1 MYRLCFLR
9 LNTNFKELSFMR
21 YVRVDRILPEN
32 LIKEI
37 QKYIQGEYIY
47 IPSQPEI
54 RKRWGENSKT
64 REYIQSRNA
73 DILSKYRNG
82 YTVSNLAE
90 EFFLS
95 ESSIKK
101 IVYKNRK

>member
-1 MYRLCFLR
+1 
-9 LNTNFKELSFMR
+9 MR
-21 YVRVDRILPEN
+21 YVRVNKILPEN

-47 IPSQPEI
+47 IPSCPET
-54 RKRWGENSKT
+54 RKRWGEKSKN
-64 REYIQSRNA
+64 RDYFKNRNLEIQS
-73 DILSKYRNG
+73 KYIDG
-82 YTVSNLAE
+82 KSISNLAE

-101 IVYKNRK
+101 IVYKRDK

>member
-1 MYRLCFLR
+1 
-9 LNTNFKELSFMR
+9 MR
-21 YVRVDRILPEN
+21 YVKVDTILPSD

-47 IPSQPEI
+47 IPLQPEV
-54 RKRWGENSKT
+54 RKKWGEKSRN
-64 REYIQSRNA
+64 REYFQNRNA
-73 DILSKYRNG
+73 DIRNKFISG
-82 YTVSNLAE
+82 NTISNLAQ

-101 IVYKNRK
+101 IIYAKDK

>member
-1 MYRLCFLR
+1 
-9 LNTNFKELSFMR
+9 MR
-21 YVRVDRILPEN
+21 YVRVNKILPEN

-47 IPSQPEI
+47 IPSCPET
-54 RKRWGENSKT
+54 RKRWGEKSKN
-64 REYIQSRNA
+64 RDYFKNRNLKIQS
-73 DILSKYRNG
+73 KYIDG
-82 YTVSNLAE
+82 KSISDLAK

-101 IVYKNRK
+101 IVYKRDK

>member
-1 MYRLCFLR
+1 
-9 LNTNFKELSFMR
+9 MR
-21 YVRVDRILPEN
+21 YVRVDKILPDD

-47 IPSQPEI
+47 IPSKPET
-54 RKRWGENSKT
+54 RKRWGEKSKS
-64 REYIQSRNA
+64 RNYIQSRNA
-73 DILSKYRNG
+73 EIFNKYISG
-82 YTVSNLAE
+82 YTICSLAE

-101 IVYKNRK
+101 IVYKNDK

>member
-1 MYRLCFLR
+1 M
-9 LNTNFKELSFMR
+9 K
-21 YVRVDRILPEN
+21 YVRADKILPED

-37 QKYIQGEYIY
+37 QKYIQGGYIY

-54 RKRWGENSKT
+54 RKRWGEKSKI
-64 REYIQSRNA
+64 RDYLQSRNT
-73 DILSKYRNG
+73 DIISKYKNG
-82 YTVSNLAE
+82 YSVSNLAE

-101 IVYKNRK
+101 IIYQK

>member
-1 MYRLCFLR
+1 M
-9 LNTNFKELSFMR
+9 K

-47 IPSQPEI
+47 IPSCPET
-54 RKRWGENSKT
+54 RKKWGEKSKN
-64 REYIQSRNA
+64 RDYIKSRNA
-73 DILSKYRNG
+73 TIRSKYIG
-82 YTVSNLAE
+82 GQTISSLAE

-95 ESSIKK
+95 DSSIKK
-101 IVYKNRK
+101 IVYKKDN